1 MPAQWFLVEMSHYPP
16 AAAGAS
22 ERADST
28 PVLAHSP
35 KKELAA
41 GNKLADEGKAGGN
54 LADYKR

>member
-1 MPAQWFLVEMSHYPP
+1 MSPVRWFLVEMLHYPP

-22 ERADST
+22 ERADSR

-41 GNKLADEGKAGGN
+41 GNSWLMKARQEGT
-54 LADYKR
+54 